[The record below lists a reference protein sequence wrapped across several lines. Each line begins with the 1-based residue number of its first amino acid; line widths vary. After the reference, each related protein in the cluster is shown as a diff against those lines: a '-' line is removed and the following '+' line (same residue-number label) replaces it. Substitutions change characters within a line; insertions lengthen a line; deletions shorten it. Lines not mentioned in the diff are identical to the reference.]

1 MHINHPS
8 AAFAYEASPS
18 PSSLNNLDC
27 VQAAIEHVV
36 PPFYFPGG
44 KPVPEDVR
52 VSAQNKIDAFFEI
65 YPDGLTIPAV
75 KELVKEASPRRR
87 PPVF

>member
-1 MHINHPS
+1 M
-8 AAFAYEASPS
+8 AA
-18 PSSLNNLDC
+18 
-27 VQAAIEHVV
+27 EHVV

-52 VSAQNKIDAFFEI
+52 ESAAAKIGALFDI

-75 KELVKEASPRRR
+75 KELIKEVSATRWLVSA
-87 PPVF
+87 VGW